1 MALGINTNAA
11 SLTAQHNLTSNSS
24 TLSTSISRLSSG
36 LRINSAKDDAAGLAI
51 ASRFTS
57 QIRGLNQAARNAN
70 DAISLSQT
78 AEGALGSISDNLQ
91 RVRELAVQAANATNS
106 ASDRAAL
113 NAEATQLIAEV
124 DRVATTTQFNGVNLL
139 DGTFSGQSFQVGAN
153 NGQTITLSSLSS
165 ARGAALGVG
174 SGSSYST
181 SVTGA
186 VSTTGAL
193 AAGALSIN
201 GYAVGAASSDG
212 VSFANGSASAIAKA
226 AAINAISS
234 QTGVTASVAATA
246 VAGTTVTKADTAL
259 SAGDVIINGV
269 DIGAVAAASGAAT
282 ANGVAER
289 GSSISAAINAKSAQ
303 TGVTATYNSTTG
315 AVALSA
321 ADGRNITV
329 TTTATATAASTGLG
343 SGGATTVTSL
353 AAISL
358 SSSSSAGITISN
370 NTAGAAATAGLTV
383 GYTAATATVGAGVSS
398 INLSTAAGAQ
408 AALTTLDSAIQNIN
422 SSRATLG
429 ALQNRFSSTIAN
441 LGTTAN
447 NLTESRG
454 RIQDTDYAAET
465 ASLSKAQILQ
475 QAGTAVLAQANQ
487 LPKDV
492 LSLLR
497 G

>member
-11 SLTAQHNLTSNSS
+11 SLTAQRNLSSNSS
-24 TLSTSISRLSSG
+24 TLNTSISRLSSG

-51 ASRFTS
+51 SSRFTS
-57 QIRGLNQAARNAN
+57 QIRGLNQASRNAN

-139 DGTFSGQSFQVGAN
+139 DGSFSGQSFQVGAN
-153 NGQTITLSSLSS
+153 NGQTITLSSLAS

-174 SGSSYST
+174 ANSSYST
-181 SVTGA
+181 TTTATA
-186 VSTTGAL
+186 VTTGAL
-193 AAGALSIN
+193 AANTLSIN
-201 GYAVGAASSDG
+201 GYNVGSSTGLDT
-212 VSFANGSASAIAKA
+212 VSFASATSSAIAKA
-226 AAINAISS
+226 AAINAVTS
-234 QTGVTASVAATA
+234 QTNVTATVGATTTT
-246 VAGTTVTKADTAL
+246 GTTVTGFATAL
-259 SAGDVIINGV
+259 SAGDVLINGV
-269 DIGAVAAASGAAT
+269 DIGAIGVNASA
-282 ANGVAER
+282 AER
-289 GSSISAAINAKSAQ
+289 GAAVASAINAKTTQ
-303 TGVTATYNSTTG
+303 TGVTASFNTTTG
-315 AVALSA
+315 AVALNA

-329 TTTATATAASTGLG
+329 TTTANATAVRTGLG
-343 SGGATTVTSL
+343 SGGAGTTTSFGTI
-353 AAISL
+353 AL
-358 SSSSSAGITISN
+358 SSSNSAGITVADI
-370 NTAGAAATAGLTV
+370 TAGTAATVGLTA

-398 INLSTAAGAQ
+398 IDLSTAAGAS

-422 SSRATLG
+422 NSRATLG

-441 LGTTAN
+441 LATTSS

-487 LPKDV
+487 LPQAV

>member
-11 SLTAQHNLTSNSS
+11 SLTAQRNLTGTSNS
-24 TLSTSISRLSSG
+24 LNTSISRLSSG

-51 ASRFTS
+51 SSRFTS
-57 QIRGLNQAARNAN
+57 QIRGLNQASRNAN
-70 DAISLSQT
+70 DAISLAQT

-91 RVRELAVQAANATNS
+91 RVRELAVQSANATNS

-113 NAEATQLIAEV
+113 NAEATQLIAEI
-124 DRVATTTQFNGVNLL
+124 DRVATTTNFNGVNLL
-139 DGTFSGQSFQVGAN
+139 DGSFSGQSFQVGAN
-153 NGQTITLSSLSS
+153 NGQTITLSSLAS

-186 VSTTGAL
+186 VSTTGTL

-212 VSFANGSASAIAKA
+212 VSFANASASAIAKA
-226 AAINAISS
+226 AAINAVSG
-234 QTGVTASVAATA
+234 QTGVTATVAATS
-246 VAGTTVTKADTAL
+246 VAGTTVTAADTAIA
-259 SAGDVIINGV
+259 AGDILINGV
-269 DIGAVAAASGAAT
+269 DIGAVAAASAAGAT
-282 ANGVAER
+282 AER
-289 GSSISAAINAKSAQ
+289 GSAISAAINAKTAQ
-303 TGVTATYNSTTG
+303 TGVTATFNTTTG

-329 TTTATATAASTGLG
+329 TTTANATAVRTGLG
-343 SGGATTVTSL
+343 SGGATTATTL

-383 GYTAATATVGAGVSS
+383 GFTAATATVGAGVSS
-398 INLSTAAGAQ
+398 IDLSTAAGAQ

-429 ALQNRFSSTIAN
+429 ALQNRFSSTISN
-441 LGTTAN
+441 LNTTAN

-465 ASLSKAQILQ
+465 ASLSKAKILQ
-475 QAGTAVLAQANQ
+475 EAGTAVLAQANQ
-487 LPKDV
+487 LPQAV